1 MQLNIIFLI
10 NIIRILRSK
19 VYKEWTIGTHRD
31 TGKNRVTYIYHSFQI
46 IQIQCTIALSSIFVY
61 FSCCIFLYVMLT
73 CVLGF
78 VFGRKIARAI
88 LILIPLLGLQNLT
101 MAVKFDSVYYRY
113 FAAVM
118 SSYQV
123 CPLWTM
129 KYHNNEYWYMCTSCL
144 VFTRTDHIW

>member
-1 MQLNIIFLI
+1 MYNSIVEYICLFQLL
-10 NIIRILRSK
+10 
-19 VYKEWTIGTHRD
+19 
-31 TGKNRVTYIYHSFQI
+31 
-46 IQIQCTIALSSIFVY
+46 Y
-61 FSCCIFLYVMLT
+61 FFERYAYLC
-73 CVLGF
+73 F

-123 CPLWTM
+123 CPL
-129 KYHNNEYWYMCTSCL
+129 
-144 VFTRTDHIW
+144 